1 MVDSDHT
8 CHTISINTLL
18 PHKKWRE
25 NYLNCRTCKRSLVV
39 LLGNF
44 FLQNASEYLASHQ
57 SMYIAGAFEN
67 DIADTVWFVTQSNS
81 LQPHPS
87 FSCNAEETD
96 TRLWVH
102 VRKTDCTKILV
113 MSPDTDVFIIGLAL
127 QSTRK

>member
-67 DIADTVWFVTQSNS
+67 DIADTMWFVTSQTVSN
-81 LQPHPS
+81 L
-87 FSCNAEETD
+87 T
-96 TRLWVH
+96 
-102 VRKTDCTKILV
+102 LV
-113 MSPDTDVFIIGLAL
+113 FPATLKKLIPVFGFMSERQTAPKFL
-127 QSTRK
+127 

>member
-1 MVDSDHT
+1 
-8 CHTISINTLL
+8 
-18 PHKKWRE
+18 
-25 NYLNCRTCKRSLVV
+25 
-39 LLGNF
+39 
-44 FLQNASEYLASHQ
+44 
-57 SMYIAGAFEN
+57 MYIAGAFEN
-67 DIADTVWFVTQSNS
+67 YIADTVWFVTQSNS

-102 VRKTDCTKILV
+102 VRKTDCTKVLV